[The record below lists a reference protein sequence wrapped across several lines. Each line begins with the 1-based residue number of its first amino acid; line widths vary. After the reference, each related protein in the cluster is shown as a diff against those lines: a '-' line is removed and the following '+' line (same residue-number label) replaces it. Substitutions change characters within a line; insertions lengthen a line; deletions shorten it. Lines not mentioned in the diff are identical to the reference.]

1 MISLKDYDF
10 KKAAS
15 SALKETDAE
24 IAFYRASSTVMED
37 KASPFFTNDYY
48 LGFEIVKTNDA
59 FTKMVGIYVFRV
71 NKHILYAPVFYVNGQ
86 VKGTEFLYNVD
97 EKKFVYLNPD
107 WCNYFIGLYEESG
120 DGTAVDM
127 SLANQGKQ
135 DIEMMRIATPLY
147 KTSSLKKF
155 ASELNLSATDQ
166 DDFSSF
172 TSMYDSIF
180 NTFVESKD
188 VDYSPLHKFLKSA
201 GIDAWNKLAEALKSD
216 KEFANNVV
224 GLCDESDYIPM
235 DVLEEARTLQVKK
248 ASEASK
254 PKNLLVLHKGI
265 FNKNAVKTA
274 AEQITKG
281 YSFEDNRN
289 EDQLNMIYDADP
301 DQTWAGISTNA
312 PSVYD
317 ILTTDGSTVRCV
329 AIVGNSDYGKTPALL
344 VSTDPERKGIIQYYD
359 INSPEELYNQEDEN
373 VKAPGV
379 HDPVVGNFRNILAIE
394 EKDSDKREEDLTK
407 VLKEKPEVGKI
418 YGIWDPEYSYISDEA
433 FYVGEVKDNADDP
446 KGYTVKVYPIQ
457 GYDKFKPWE
466 ALVQGTD
473 EIIQVNPSAQYP
485 MYDLK
490 VFQPSMRWIELP
502 TETIDLAKRMK
513 AEFKINDAFSFK
525 KKDYRIDI
533 IQAEWVPGNWANLY
547 ANTLVKHSSVGHGYV
562 NYNGDG
568 SYNLNIAGFKFANVN
583 TMGTKALLMGNV
595 NVSESTADYI
605 LKHANDHYMRRLG
618 DYKFLFKKFADRI
631 ILNPDPDFFEGFDS
645 DLNIPYEIP
654 ETRALMTD
662 ETSYAPPAPR
672 YGDMMTP
679 TLMDAASN
687 TEGVSRED
695 PSDFLQTATPNML
708 AEFAQRSG
716 QRSVF
721 EHGIVSVLSQ
731 VSDAQMYINDFLP
744 SLRDGMDKLARL
756 LFLIIISPQNFV
768 KYYGSDDIKGLENSV
783 LACFRQ
789 LSELT
794 LDLIQKTSGIST
806 NTTNKI

>member
-127 SLANQGKQ
+127 SIANQGKQ

-155 ASELNLSATDQ
+155 ASELNLSDTDQ

-172 TSMYDSIF
+172 TSMYDSVF
-180 NTFVESKD
+180 KTFVESKD

-224 GLCDESDYIPM
+224 GLCNESDYIPM

-281 YSFEDNRN
+281 YSFEDNRD

-301 DQTWAGISTNA
+301 DQNWAGISTNA

-344 VSTDPERKGIIQYYD
+344 VSIDPERKGIIQYYD
-359 INSPEELYNQEDEN
+359 INSPEELYNKEDEN

-379 HDPVVGNFRNILAIE
+379 HDPVIGNFRNILAIE

-418 YGIWDPEYSYISDEA
+418 YGIWDPEYCYISDEA

-502 TETIDLAKRMK
+502 TETIDLAKKMK

-583 TMGTKALLMGNV
+583 VMGAMALLMGNV
-595 NVSESTADYI
+595 NISEETADYI
-605 LKHANDHYMRRLG
+605 IKHANNNQKRG
-618 DYKFLFKKFADRI
+618 EDYKFLFKKFADRI

-806 NTTNKI
+806 NTTNKV

>member
-37 KASPFFTNDYY
+37 KASPFFTNDCY

-155 ASELNLSATDQ
+155 ASELNLSDTDQ

-172 TSMYDSIF
+172 TSMYDSVF
-180 NTFVESKD
+180 KTFVESKD

-248 ASEASK
+248 ASEATK

-281 YSFEDNRN
+281 YSFEDNRD

-301 DQTWAGISTNA
+301 DQNWAGISTNA

-344 VSTDPERKGIIQYYD
+344 VSIDPERKGIIQYYD

-490 VFQPSMRWIELP
+490 VFQPSIRWIELP
-502 TETIDLAKRMK
+502 TETIDLAKKMK
-513 AEFKINDAFSFK
+513 AEFKIDDAFSFK

-583 TMGTKALLMGNV
+583 IMGAKALLMGNV
-595 NVSESTADYI
+595 NISEETADYI
-605 LKHANDHYMRRLG
+605 IKHANDSQKRG
-618 DYKFLFKKFADRI
+618 EDYKFLFKKFADRI

-679 TLMDAASN
+679 TLMEAASN

>member
-120 DGTAVDM
+120 DGMAVDM
-127 SLANQGKQ
+127 SIANQGRQ

-155 ASELNLSATDQ
+155 ASDLNLSADEKEYGS
-166 DDFSSF
+166 FSD
-172 TSMYDSIF
+172 MYDNVF
-180 NTFVESKD
+180 ETFVNSPD
-188 VDYSPLHKFLKSA
+188 SDYSPLHVFLKSA
-201 GIDAWNKLAEALKSD
+201 GINAWNKLSDALKTD
-216 KEFANNVV
+216 REFANNVV
-224 GLCDESDYIPM
+224 GLCDEQDYIPM
-235 DVLEEARTLQVKK
+235 DVLEEARTRQVKK

-274 AEQITKG
+274 AEQIMKG
-281 YSFEDNRN
+281 YSFEDNRD

-301 DQTWAGISTNA
+301 DQNWAGISTNA

-329 AIVGNSDYGKTPALL
+329 AIMGNSDYGKTPALL
-344 VSTDPERKGIIQYYD
+344 VSIDPERKGIIQYYD
-359 INSPEELYNQEDEN
+359 INSPKELYNQEDEN

-394 EKDSDKREEDLTK
+394 EKDSDKRDEDLTK

-502 TETIDLAKRMK
+502 TETIDLAKKMK
-513 AEFKINDAFSFK
+513 AEFKIDDAFSFK

-583 TMGTKALLMGNV
+583 IMGATALLMGNV
-595 NVSESTADYI
+595 NISEETADYI
-605 LKHANDHYMRRLG
+605 IKHANDSQKRG
-618 DYKFLFKKFADRI
+618 EDYKFLFKKFADRI

-679 TLMDAASN
+679 TLMEAASN

-721 EHGIVSVLSQ
+721 EHGIVSLLSQ

>member
-127 SLANQGKQ
+127 SIANQGKQ

-155 ASELNLSATDQ
+155 ASELNLSDTDQ

-172 TSMYDSIF
+172 TSMYDSVF
-180 NTFVESKD
+180 KTFVESKD

-235 DVLEEARTLQVKK
+235 DVLEEARALQVKK

-281 YSFEDNRN
+281 YSFEDNRD

-301 DQTWAGISTNA
+301 DQNWAGISTNA

-329 AIVGNSDYGKTPALL
+329 AIVGNSDYGKVPALL
-344 VSTDPERKGIIQYYD
+344 VSIDPERKGIIQYYD

-502 TETIDLAKRMK
+502 TETIDLAKKMK

-583 TMGTKALLMGNV
+583 IMGAMALLMGNV
-595 NVSESTADYI
+595 NISEETADYI
-605 LKHANDHYMRRLG
+605 IKHANDSQKRG
-618 DYKFLFKKFADRI
+618 EDYKFLFKKFADRI

-679 TLMDAASN
+679 TLMEAASN

>member
-155 ASELNLSATDQ
+155 ASELNLSDTDQ

-172 TSMYDSIF
+172 TSMYDSVF
-180 NTFVESKD
+180 KTFVESKD

-235 DVLEEARTLQVKK
+235 DVLEEARALQVKK

-281 YSFEDNRN
+281 YSFEDNRD

-301 DQTWAGISTNA
+301 DQNWAGISTNA

-344 VSTDPERKGIIQYYD
+344 VSIDPERKGIIQYYD

-502 TETIDLAKRMK
+502 TETIDLAKKMK

-583 TMGTKALLMGNV
+583 VMGAMALLMGNV
-595 NVSESTADYI
+595 NISEETADYI
-605 LKHANDHYMRRLG
+605 IKHANDSQKRG
-618 DYKFLFKKFADRI
+618 EDYKFLFKKFADRI

-679 TLMDAASN
+679 TLMEAASN

-794 LDLIQKTSGIST
+794 LDLVQKTSGIST

>member
-155 ASELNLSATDQ
+155 ASELNLSDTDQ

-172 TSMYDSIF
+172 TSMYDSVF
-180 NTFVESKD
+180 KTFVESKD

-235 DVLEEARTLQVKK
+235 DVLEEARALQVKK

-281 YSFEDNRN
+281 YSFEDNRD

-301 DQTWAGISTNA
+301 DQNWAGISTNA

-329 AIVGNSDYGKTPALL
+329 AIVGNSDYGKVPALL
-344 VSTDPERKGIIQYYD
+344 VSIDPERKGIIQYYD

-502 TETIDLAKRMK
+502 TETIDLAKKMK

-583 TMGTKALLMGNV
+583 VMGAMALLMGNV
-595 NVSESTADYI
+595 NISEETADYI
-605 LKHANDHYMRRLG
+605 IKHANDSQKRG
-618 DYKFLFKKFADRI
+618 EDYKFLFKKFADRI

-679 TLMDAASN
+679 TLMEAASN

>member
-127 SLANQGKQ
+127 SIANQGKQ

-155 ASELNLSATDQ
+155 ASELNLSDTDQ

-172 TSMYDSIF
+172 TSMYDSVF
-180 NTFVESKD
+180 KTFVESKD

-235 DVLEEARTLQVKK
+235 DVLEEARALQVKK

-281 YSFEDNRN
+281 YSFEDNRD

-301 DQTWAGISTNA
+301 DQNWAGISTNA

-344 VSTDPERKGIIQYYD
+344 VSIDPERKGIIQYYD

-490 VFQPSMRWIELP
+490 VFQPSIRWIELP
-502 TETIDLAKRMK
+502 TETIDLAKKMK

-583 TMGTKALLMGNV
+583 IMGAMALLMGNV
-595 NVSESTADYI
+595 NISEETADYI
-605 LKHANDHYMRRLG
+605 IKHANDSQKRG
-618 DYKFLFKKFADRI
+618 EDYKFLFKKFADRI

-672 YGDMMTP
+672 YGDMMAP

>member
-1 MISLKDYDF
+1 MLSLKNYDF

-48 LGFEIVKTNDA
+48 LGFEIVKTNDS

-71 NKHILYAPVFYVNGQ
+71 NKHIFYAPVFYVNGQ
-86 VKGTEFLYNVD
+86 IKGTEFLYNVE
-97 EKKFVYLNPD
+97 EKKFVYLSPE
-107 WCNYFIGLYEESG
+107 WCDYFIGLYEEEA
-120 DGTAVDM
+120 DGFPVDM
-127 SLANQGKQ
+127 AEANQGRQ

-155 ASELNLSATDQ
+155 ASDLNLSADEKEYGS
-166 DDFSSF
+166 FSD
-172 TSMYDSIF
+172 MYDNVF
-180 NTFVESKD
+180 ETFVNSPD
-188 VDYSPLHKFLKSA
+188 SDYSPLHVFLKSA
-201 GIDAWNKLAEALKSD
+201 GINAWNKLSDALKTD
-216 KEFANNVV
+216 REFANNVV
-224 GLCDESDYIPM
+224 GLCDEQDYIPM
-235 DVLEEARTLQVKK
+235 DVL
-248 ASEASK
+248 SEAKQNIKHAAENSK
-254 PKNLLVLHKGI
+254 KDLLILHKGI
-265 FNKNAVKTA
+265 FNKNTVKTA
-274 AEQITKG
+274 AEQIANG
-281 YSFEDNRN
+281 YSFEDNRD

-301 DQTWAGISTNA
+301 DQDWAGISTNA

-344 VSTDPERKGIIQYYD
+344 VSIDPERKGIIQYYD

-418 YGIWDPEYSYISDEA
+418 YGIWDPEYCYISDEA

-502 TETIDLAKRMK
+502 TETIDLAKKMK
-513 AEFKINDAFSFK
+513 AEFKIDDAFSFK

-583 TMGTKALLMGNV
+583 VMGAMALLMGNV
-595 NVSESTADYI
+595 NISEETADYI
-605 LKHANDHYMRRLG
+605 IKHANDNQRRG
-618 DYKFLFKKFADRI
+618 EDYKFLFKKFADRI

-679 TLMDAASN
+679 TMMGVAKS

-695 PSDFLQTATPNML
+695 PNDFLQTATPNML
-708 AEFAQRSG
+708 AEFAERSG

-731 VSDAQMYINDFLP
+731 VSDAQMYINEFLP

-756 LFLIIISPQNFV
+756 LFLIVISPQNFV

-783 LACFRQ
+783 SACFKQ

-794 LDLIQKTSGIST
+794 LDLIQKTSGVST
-806 NTTNKI
+806 NTTNKV

>member
-127 SLANQGKQ
+127 SIANQGKQ

-155 ASELNLSATDQ
+155 ASELNLSDTDQ

-172 TSMYDSIF
+172 TSMYDSVF
-180 NTFVESKD
+180 KTFVESKD

-281 YSFEDNRN
+281 YSFEDNRD

-301 DQTWAGISTNA
+301 DQNWAGISTNA

-344 VSTDPERKGIIQYYD
+344 VSIDPERKGIIQYYD
-359 INSPEELYNQEDEN
+359 INSPEELYNKEDEN

-379 HDPVVGNFRNILAIE
+379 HDPVIGNFRNILAIE

-418 YGIWDPEYSYISDEA
+418 YGIWDPEYCYISDEA

-502 TETIDLAKRMK
+502 TETIDLAKKMK

-583 TMGTKALLMGNV
+583 VMGAMALLMGNV
-595 NVSESTADYI
+595 NISEETADYI
-605 LKHANDHYMRRLG
+605 IKHANNNQKRG
-618 DYKFLFKKFADRI
+618 EDYKFLFKKFADRI

>member
-155 ASELNLSATDQ
+155 ASELNLSDTGQ

-172 TSMYDSIF
+172 TSMYDSVF
-180 NTFVESKD
+180 KTFVESKD

-248 ASEASK
+248 ASEAAK

-281 YSFEDNRN
+281 YSFEDNRD

-301 DQTWAGISTNA
+301 DQNWAGISTNA

-344 VSTDPERKGIIQYYD
+344 VSIDPERKGIIQYYD
-359 INSPEELYNQEDEN
+359 INSPEELYNKEDEN

-502 TETIDLAKRMK
+502 TETIDLAKKMK

-583 TMGTKALLMGNV
+583 VMGAMALLMGNV
-595 NVSESTADYI
+595 NISEETADYI
-605 LKHANDHYMRRLG
+605 IKHANDSQKRG
-618 DYKFLFKKFADRI
+618 EDYKFLFKKFADRI

-679 TLMDAASN
+679 TLMEAASN

>member
-127 SLANQGKQ
+127 SIANQGKQ

-155 ASELNLSATDQ
+155 ASELNLSDTDQ

-172 TSMYDSIF
+172 TSMYDSVF
-180 NTFVESKD
+180 KTFVESKD

-235 DVLEEARTLQVKK
+235 DVLEEARALQVKK

-281 YSFEDNRN
+281 YSFEDNRD

-301 DQTWAGISTNA
+301 DQNWAGISTNA

-344 VSTDPERKGIIQYYD
+344 VSIDPERKGIIQYYD

-502 TETIDLAKRMK
+502 TETIDLAKKMK

-583 TMGTKALLMGNV
+583 IMGAMALLMGNV
-595 NVSESTADYI
+595 NISEETADYI
-605 LKHANDHYMRRLG
+605 IKHANDSQKRG
-618 DYKFLFKKFADRI
+618 EDYKFLFKKFADRI

-672 YGDMMTP
+672 YGDMMAP

>member
-1 MISLKDYDF
+1 MLSLKNYDF

-48 LGFEIVKTNDA
+48 LGFEIVKTNDS

-71 NKHILYAPVFYVNGQ
+71 NKHIFYAPVFYVNGQ
-86 VKGTEFLYNVD
+86 IKGTEFLYNVE
-97 EKKFVYLNPD
+97 EKKFVYLSPK
-107 WCNYFIGLYEESG
+107 WCDYFIGLYEEEA
-120 DGTAVDM
+120 DGFPVDM
-127 SLANQGKQ
+127 AEANQGRQ

-155 ASELNLSATDQ
+155 ASDLNLSADEREFGS
-166 DDFSSF
+166 FSD
-172 TSMYDSIF
+172 MYNNVF
-180 NTFVESKD
+180 ETFVNSPD
-188 VDYSPLHKFLKSA
+188 SDYSPLHVFLKSA
-201 GIDAWNKLAEALKSD
+201 GINAWNKLSDALKTD
-216 KEFANNVV
+216 REFANNVV
-224 GLCDESDYIPM
+224 GLCDEQDYIPM
-235 DVLEEARTLQVKK
+235 DVL
-248 ASEASK
+248 SEAK
-254 PKNLLVLHKGI
+254 QNIKHAAENPKKDLLILHKGI
-265 FNKNAVKTA
+265 FNKNSVKTA
-274 AEQITKG
+274 AEQIANG
-281 YSFEDNRN
+281 YSFEDNRD

-301 DQTWAGISTNA
+301 DQNWAGISTNA

-344 VSTDPERKGIIQYYD
+344 VSIDPERKGIIQYYD

-418 YGIWDPEYSYISDEA
+418 YGIWDPEYCYISDEA

-502 TETIDLAKRMK
+502 TETIDLAKKMK
-513 AEFKINDAFSFK
+513 AEFKIDDAFSFK

-583 TMGTKALLMGNV
+583 VMGAMALLMGNV
-595 NVSESTADYI
+595 NISEETADYI
-605 LKHANDHYMRRLG
+605 IKHANDSQKRG
-618 DYKFLFKKFADRI
+618 EDYKFLFKKFADRI

-679 TLMDAASN
+679 TLMEAASN

-695 PSDFLQTATPNML
+695 PNDFLQTATPNML
-708 AEFAQRSG
+708 AEFAERSG

-731 VSDAQMYINDFLP
+731 VSDAQMYINEFLP

-756 LFLIIISPQNFV
+756 LFLIVISPQNFV
-768 KYYGSDDIKGLENSV
+768 KYYGSDDIKGLETSV
-783 LACFRQ
+783 SACFKQ

-794 LDLIQKTSGIST
+794 LDLIQKTSGVST
-806 NTTNKI
+806 NTTNKV

>member
-127 SLANQGKQ
+127 SIANQGKQ

-155 ASELNLSATDQ
+155 ASELNLSDTDQ

-172 TSMYDSIF
+172 TSMYDSVF
-180 NTFVESKD
+180 KTFVESKD

-281 YSFEDNRN
+281 YSFEDNRD

-301 DQTWAGISTNA
+301 DQNWAGISTNA

-344 VSTDPERKGIIQYYD
+344 VSIDPERKGIIQYYD
-359 INSPEELYNQEDEN
+359 INSPEELYNKEDEN

-502 TETIDLAKRMK
+502 TETIDLAKKMK

-583 TMGTKALLMGNV
+583 IMGAMALLMGNV
-595 NVSESTADYI
+595 NISEETADYI
-605 LKHANDHYMRRLG
+605 IKHANDSQKRG
-618 DYKFLFKKFADRI
+618 EDYKFLFKKFADRI

>member
-155 ASELNLSATDQ
+155 ASELNLSDTDQ

-172 TSMYDSIF
+172 TSMYDSVF
-180 NTFVESKD
+180 KTFVESKD

-281 YSFEDNRN
+281 YSFEDNRD
-289 EDQLNMIYDADP
+289 EDQLNIIYDADP
-301 DQTWAGISTNA
+301 DQNWAGISTNA

-344 VSTDPERKGIIQYYD
+344 VSIDPERKGIIQYYD

-490 VFQPSMRWIELP
+490 VFQPSIRWIELP
-502 TETIDLAKRMK
+502 TETIDLAKKMK

-583 TMGTKALLMGNV
+583 VMGAMALLMGNV
-595 NVSESTADYI
+595 NISEETADYI
-605 LKHANDHYMRRLG
+605 IKHANDSQKRG
-618 DYKFLFKKFADRI
+618 EDYKFLFKKFADRI

-679 TLMDAASN
+679 TLMEAASN

-756 LFLIIISPQNFV
+756 LFLLIISPQNFV

>member
-155 ASELNLSATDQ
+155 ASELNLSDTDQ

-172 TSMYDSIF
+172 TSMYDSVF

-281 YSFEDNRN
+281 YSFEDNRD

-301 DQTWAGISTNA
+301 DQNWAGISTNA

-329 AIVGNSDYGKTPALL
+329 ALVGNSDYGKTPALL
-344 VSTDPERKGIIQYYD
+344 VSIDPERKGIIQYYD

-394 EKDSDKREEDLTK
+394 EKDSDKREEDLAK

-502 TETIDLAKRMK
+502 TETIDLAKKMK

-583 TMGTKALLMGNV
+583 IMGATALLMGNV
-595 NVSESTADYI
+595 NISEETADYI
-605 LKHANDHYMRRLG
+605 IKHANDNQKRG
-618 DYKFLFKKFADRI
+618 EDYKFLFKKFADRI

-679 TLMDAASN
+679 TLMEAASN

>member
-155 ASELNLSATDQ
+155 ASELSLSDTDQ

-172 TSMYDSIF
+172 TSMYDSVF
-180 NTFVESKD
+180 KTFVESKD

-281 YSFEDNRN
+281 YSFEDNRD

-301 DQTWAGISTNA
+301 DQNWAGISTNA

-344 VSTDPERKGIIQYYD
+344 VSIDPERKGIIQYYD

-490 VFQPSMRWIELP
+490 VFQPSIRWIELP
-502 TETIDLAKRMK
+502 TETIDLAKKMK

-583 TMGTKALLMGNV
+583 VMGAMALLMGNV
-595 NVSESTADYI
+595 NISEETADYI
-605 LKHANDHYMRRLG
+605 IKHANDSQKRG
-618 DYKFLFKKFADRI
+618 EDYKFLFKKFADRI

-679 TLMDAASN
+679 TLMEAASN

-731 VSDAQMYINDFLP
+731 VSDAQVYINDFLP

>member
-155 ASELNLSATDQ
+155 ASELNLSDTDQ

-172 TSMYDSIF
+172 TSMYDSVF
-180 NTFVESKD
+180 KTFVESKD

-248 ASEASK
+248 ASETAK

-281 YSFEDNRN
+281 YSFEDNRD

-301 DQTWAGISTNA
+301 DQNWAGISTNA

-344 VSTDPERKGIIQYYD
+344 VSIDPERKGIIQYYD

-490 VFQPSMRWIELP
+490 VFQPSIRWIELP
-502 TETIDLAKRMK
+502 TETIDLAKKMK

-583 TMGTKALLMGNV
+583 IMGAMALLMGNV
-595 NVSESTADYI
+595 NISEETADYI
-605 LKHANDHYMRRLG
+605 IKHANDSQKRG
-618 DYKFLFKKFADRI
+618 EDYKFLFKKFADRI

-679 TLMDAASN
+679 TLMEAASN

>member
-127 SLANQGKQ
+127 SIANQGKQ

-155 ASELNLSATDQ
+155 ASELNLSDTDQ

-172 TSMYDSIF
+172 TSMYDSVF
-180 NTFVESKD
+180 KTFVESKD

-235 DVLEEARTLQVKK
+235 DVLEEARALQVKK

-281 YSFEDNRN
+281 YSFEDNRD

-301 DQTWAGISTNA
+301 DQNWAGISTNA

-344 VSTDPERKGIIQYYD
+344 VSIDPERKGIIQYYD

-418 YGIWDPEYSYISDEA
+418 YGIWDPEYCYISDEA

-490 VFQPSMRWIELP
+490 VFQPSIRWIELP
-502 TETIDLAKRMK
+502 TETIDLAKKMK

-583 TMGTKALLMGNV
+583 VMGAMALLMGNV
-595 NVSESTADYI
+595 NISEETADYI
-605 LKHANDHYMRRLG
+605 IKHANDSQKRG
-618 DYKFLFKKFADRI
+618 EDYEFLFKKFADRI

-679 TLMDAASN
+679 TLMEAASN

>member
-127 SLANQGKQ
+127 SIANQGKQ

-155 ASELNLSATDQ
+155 ASELNLSDTDQ

-172 TSMYDSIF
+172 TSMYDSVF
-180 NTFVESKD
+180 KTFVESKD

-235 DVLEEARTLQVKK
+235 DVLEEARALQVKK

-281 YSFEDNRN
+281 YSFEDNRD

-301 DQTWAGISTNA
+301 DQNWAGISTNA

-329 AIVGNSDYGKTPALL
+329 AIVGNSDYGKVPALL
-344 VSTDPERKGIIQYYD
+344 VSIDPERKGIIQYYD

-418 YGIWDPEYSYISDEA
+418 YGIWDPEYCYISDEA

-446 KGYTVKVYPIQ
+446 NGYTVKVYPIQ

-502 TETIDLAKRMK
+502 TETIDLAKKMK
-513 AEFKINDAFSFK
+513 AEFKIDDAFSFK
-525 KKDYRIDI
+525 KKDYRLDI

-583 TMGTKALLMGNV
+583 VMGAMALLMGNV
-595 NVSESTADYI
+595 NISEETADYI
-605 LKHANDHYMRRLG
+605 IKHANDSQKRG
-618 DYKFLFKKFADRI
+618 EDYKFLFKKFADRI

-679 TLMDAASN
+679 TLMEAASN

>member
-127 SLANQGKQ
+127 SIANQGKQ

-172 TSMYDSIF
+172 TSMYDSVF

-281 YSFEDNRN
+281 YSFEDNRD

-301 DQTWAGISTNA
+301 DQNWAGISTNA

-344 VSTDPERKGIIQYYD
+344 VSIDPERKGIIQYYD

-418 YGIWDPEYSYISDEA
+418 YGIWDPEYCYISDEA

-457 GYDKFKPWE
+457 GYNKFKPWE

-490 VFQPSMRWIELP
+490 VFQPSIRWIELP

-533 IQAEWVPGNWANLY
+533 TQAEWVPGNWANLY

-583 TMGTKALLMGNV
+583 VMGAMALLMGNV
-595 NVSESTADYI
+595 NISEETADYI
-605 LKHANDHYMRRLG
+605 IKHANDSQKRG
-618 DYKFLFKKFADRI
+618 EDYKFLFKKFADRI

>member
-127 SLANQGKQ
+127 SIANQGKQ

-155 ASELNLSATDQ
+155 ASELNLSDTDQ

-172 TSMYDSIF
+172 TSMYDSVF

-235 DVLEEARTLQVKK
+235 DVLEEARALQVKK

-281 YSFEDNRN
+281 YSFEDNRD

-301 DQTWAGISTNA
+301 DQNWAGISTNA

-344 VSTDPERKGIIQYYD
+344 VSIDPEHKGIIQYYD
-359 INSPEELYNQEDEN
+359 INSPKELYNKEDEN

-418 YGIWDPEYSYISDEA
+418 YGIWDPEYCYLSDEA

-502 TETIDLAKRMK
+502 TETIDLAKKMK

-583 TMGTKALLMGNV
+583 IMGAMALLMGNV
-595 NVSESTADYI
+595 NISEETADYI
-605 LKHANDHYMRRLG
+605 IKHANNNQKRG
-618 DYKFLFKKFADRI
+618 EDYKFLFKKFADRI

-806 NTTNKI
+806 NTTNKV

>member
-155 ASELNLSATDQ
+155 ASELNLSDTDQ

-172 TSMYDSIF
+172 TSMYDSVF
-180 NTFVESKD
+180 KTFVESKD

-281 YSFEDNRN
+281 YSFEDNRD

-301 DQTWAGISTNA
+301 DQNWAGISTNA

-344 VSTDPERKGIIQYYD
+344 VSIDPERKGIIQYYD

-433 FYVGEVKDNADDP
+433 FYAGEVKDNADDP

-502 TETIDLAKRMK
+502 TETIDLAKKMK

-583 TMGTKALLMGNV
+583 VMGAMALLMGNV
-595 NVSESTADYI
+595 NISEETADYI
-605 LKHANDHYMRRLG
+605 IKHANDSQKRG
-618 DYKFLFKKFADRI
+618 EDYKFLFKKFADRI

-679 TLMDAASN
+679 TLMEAASN

>member
-155 ASELNLSATDQ
+155 ASELNLSDTDQ

-172 TSMYDSIF
+172 TSMYDSVF
-180 NTFVESKD
+180 KTFVESKD

-248 ASEASK
+248 ASKASK

-281 YSFEDNRN
+281 YSFEDNRD

-301 DQTWAGISTNA
+301 DQNWAGISTNA

-344 VSTDPERKGIIQYYD
+344 VSIDPERKGIIQYYD
-359 INSPEELYNQEDEN
+359 INSSEELYNQEDEN

-418 YGIWDPEYSYISDEA
+418 YGIWDPEYCYISDEA

-502 TETIDLAKRMK
+502 TETIDLAKKMK

-583 TMGTKALLMGNV
+583 VMGAMALLMGNV
-595 NVSESTADYI
+595 NISEETADYI
-605 LKHANDHYMRRLG
+605 IKHANDNQKRG
-618 DYKFLFKKFADRI
+618 EDYKFLFKKFADRI

>member
-127 SLANQGKQ
+127 SIANQGKQ

-155 ASELNLSATDQ
+155 ASELNLSDTDQ

-172 TSMYDSIF
+172 TSMYDSVF

-281 YSFEDNRN
+281 YSFEDNRD

-301 DQTWAGISTNA
+301 DQNWAGISTNA

-329 AIVGNSDYGKTPALL
+329 AIMGNSDYGKTPALL
-344 VSTDPERKGIIQYYD
+344 VSIDPERKGIIQYYD
-359 INSPEELYNQEDEN
+359 INSPEELYNKEDEN

-418 YGIWDPEYSYISDEA
+418 YGIWDPEYCYLSDEA

-583 TMGTKALLMGNV
+583 VMGAMALLMGNV
-595 NVSESTADYI
+595 NISEETADYI
-605 LKHANDHYMRRLG
+605 IKHANTNQKRG
-618 DYKFLFKKFADRI
+618 EDYKFLFKKFADRI

>member
-127 SLANQGKQ
+127 SIANQGKQ

-155 ASELNLSATDQ
+155 ASELNLSDTDQ

-172 TSMYDSIF
+172 TSMYDSVF
-180 NTFVESKD
+180 KTFVESKD

-201 GIDAWNKLAEALKSD
+201 GIDAWNKLAEALRSD

-248 ASEASK
+248 ASETSQ

-281 YSFEDNRN
+281 YSFEDNRD
-289 EDQLNMIYDADP
+289 EDQLDMIYDADP
-301 DQTWAGISTNA
+301 DQDWAGISTNA

-344 VSTDPERKGIIQYYD
+344 VSIDPERKGIIQYYD
-359 INSPEELYNQEDEN
+359 INSPEELYNKEDEN

-418 YGIWDPEYSYISDEA
+418 YGIWDPEYCYISDEA

-466 ALVQGTD
+466 ALVQGKD

-502 TETIDLAKRMK
+502 TETIDLAKKMK
-513 AEFKINDAFSFK
+513 AEFKIDDAFSFK

-583 TMGTKALLMGNV
+583 VMGAMALLMGNV
-595 NVSESTADYI
+595 NISEETADYI
-605 LKHANDHYMRRLG
+605 IKHANDSQKRG
-618 DYKFLFKKFADRI
+618 EDYKFLFKKFADRI